1 MQLMTIFPTNFIFF
15 PSFFLVILFVT
26 VPRKKMYVNQ
36 HPRGLKNKMST
47 DSVLKYDLKY
57 LNFGLRFAILTCALG
72 YFINHASHF
81 SLLLL

>member
-1 MQLMTIFPTNFIFF
+1 
-15 PSFFLVILFVT
+15 
-26 VPRKKMYVNQ
+26 MYVNQ